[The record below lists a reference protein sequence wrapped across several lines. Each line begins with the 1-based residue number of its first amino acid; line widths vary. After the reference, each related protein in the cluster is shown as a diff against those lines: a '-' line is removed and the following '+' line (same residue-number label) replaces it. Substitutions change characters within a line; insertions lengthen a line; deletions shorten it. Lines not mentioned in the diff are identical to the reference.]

1 MDSAVR
7 QTGTSSVAG
16 DPHLLITN
24 DAAWVAA
31 NLAEADVT
39 PLSSSDLR
47 TLSRYLEPVQLEAGE
62 CIFHEGEHPGGVWIL
77 QSGSVEIQYGTGP
90 HRALIRLLTCGEA
103 IGDIQILRNV
113 ESPFKARAAE
123 VSSCLFLERSC
134 FSSLLLNNPTMARRW
149 AAKLALQVSRNQ
161 DRILSLLTTALRERL
176 ARFLMDESV
185 DGAFRHSQGTIASM
199 LGVHRSSINQI
210 LGEFEQLGLIRVS
223 YRCIELTDRPGLR
236 RVSGGN

>member
-7 QTGTSSVAG
+7 QTGSASVAG
-16 DPHLLITN
+16 DPHPLISN

-31 NLAEADVT
+31 NLAEADIA

-62 CIFHEGEHPGGVWIL
+62 VIFHEGEHPGGVWIL
-77 QSGSVEIQYGTGP
+77 QSGSVEVLYGSGP
-90 HRALIRLLTCGEA
+90 HRALIRLLASGEA

-113 ESPFKARAAE
+113 ESPFKARAAAA
-123 VSSCLFLERSC
+123 SSCLFLERSR
-134 FSSLLLNNPTMARRW
+134 FSDLLLNNPTMARRW

-161 DRILSLLTTALRERL
+161 DRILSLLTNALRERV
-176 ARFLMDESV
+176 ARFLMNESV

-199 LGVHRSSINQI
+199 LGVHRSSINQV
-210 LGEFEQLGLIRVS
+210 LGELEELGLIKVS

-236 RVSGGN
+236 KVSAGR